1 MNPKRINQLSHKL
14 VVLSNLM
21 LETLDDIEASSEIS
35 VDFKSKCK
43 ELLPFCEKMIDDVYT
58 LGEIRRSTYMVDL
71 SNKVDTVIR
80 REFKEIK

>member
-1 MNPKRINQLSHKL
+1 MNPKKINQLSHKL

-21 LETLDDIEASSEIS
+21 VETLDDIEACSDSSLE
-35 VDFKSKCK
+35 FRAKCK
-43 ELLPFCEKMIDDVYT
+43 ELLPFCETMIGDVFQ
-58 LGEIRRSTYMVDL
+58 LQQIKSTTYLMDL